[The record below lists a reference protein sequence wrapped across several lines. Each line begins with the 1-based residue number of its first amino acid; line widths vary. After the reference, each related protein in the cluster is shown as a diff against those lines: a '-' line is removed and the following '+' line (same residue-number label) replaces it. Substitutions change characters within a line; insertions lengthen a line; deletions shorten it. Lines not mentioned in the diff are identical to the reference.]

1 MIQVLQGTRSR
12 FGIRSSTDR
21 PLASINRSVQMASP
35 KEDPNENMFWRK
47 VKLKSQLFTYCNII
61 IYTLYMSSHQ
71 GWCMLPHS
79 PIFTRFQGLIY
90 SAPRA
95 PNRSVH
101 QACRCSE
108 PFPWR
113 HLKLSLTEAT
123 AAYVVLD
130 AHGPQIATVVGTVTR
145 SFQRECIARDGL
157 AFCILLYSASGCW
170 LIYC

>member
-1 MIQVLQGTRSR
+1 
-12 FGIRSSTDR
+12 
-21 PLASINRSVQMASP
+21 
-35 KEDPNENMFWRK
+35 
-47 VKLKSQLFTYCNII
+47 
-61 IYTLYMSSHQ
+61 MSSHQ

-145 SFQRECIARDGL
+145 SF
-157 AFCILLYSASGCW
+157 
-170 LIYC
+170 